1 MAKKDAKG
9 KQQKGPKEKKP
20 RNLYKLYEVQGDKL
34 VRKNQFSP
42 KSPGDFLANH
52 KDRKTCGKTG
62 YTEFVS
68 KAPAKEENSKKS
80 EISGTTESG
89 KKKE

>member
-1 MAKKDAKG
+1 MGKKSG
-9 KQQKGPKEKKP
+9 KDKKSEPKVKKT
-20 RNLYKLYEVQGDKL
+20 RKLYNLYEIQGDKI

-52 KDRKTCGKTG
+52 KNRKTCGKTQ

-68 KAPAKEENSKKS
+68 KKVKKEE
-80 EISGTTESG
+80 
-89 KKKE
+89 

>member
-1 MAKKDAKG
+1 MAKKGGKGASKG
-9 KQQKGPKEKKP
+9 KDKKAAAAGKKKNS
-20 RNLYKLYEVQGDKL
+20 RKLYQAYEISGDKI

-52 KDRKTCGKTG
+52 KGRKTCGKTG

-68 KAPAKEENSKKS
+68 KKEDVQE
-80 EISGTTESG
+80 
-89 KKKE
+89 KKKEE